1 MRGALQ
7 MKYTQEIKDQCVEA
21 VKAGKS
27 FASIKSEIGPNPKA
41 VQRYLVK
48 AGVDYKA
55 LKESLA
61 PTEKKAKKS
70 KKQSEPV
77 TEVIEE

>member
-1 MRGALQ
+1 

-48 AGVDYKA
+48 AGVDYKDFR
-55 LKESLA
+55 A
-61 PTEKKAKKS
+61 PVEKKAKKS
-70 KKQSEPV
+70 SKKAPV